1 MQLTGPDDARLFRV
15 LLESAPDAIVLV
27 DGAGRIVLAN
37 ERVEELFQHRPQEL
51 AGQPVE
57 LLVPEAR
64 RDVHRAHRAVFA
76 AHPHR
81 RPMGLGLD
89 LTARRRDGTEVAVDI
104 TLSPVETSAG
114 RLVMAVIRDM
124 TQQRLTIDRLRWLAD
139 HDAMTGLLYRVA
151 LDAELQRQ
159 VAESRRY
166 GGGGCCSSSTT
177 SSRATTSTAT
187 ARGTTC
193 CAASPPRCAR
203 GCGRRTCSRAPGGD
217 EFVSILPRADRAEAA
232 RWATPWPVPSAPWAA
247 RRPSG
252 HGERRPRPHR
262 RARRPVDLLSAA
274 DVAMYAVRCSSVTA
288 SRREPAHRS
297 STTRAP

>member
-64 RDVHRAHRAVFA
+64 REVHRAHRAVFA

-139 HDAMTGLLYRVA
+139 HDAMTGLLNRVA

-166 GGGGCCSSSTT
+166 GGGALLLIDLDDFKSRNDVHGHRAGDDLLRRVATALRARL
-177 SSRATTSTAT
+177 RATDVL
-187 ARGTTC
+187 ARL
-193 CAASPPRCAR
+193 
-203 GCGRRTCSRAPGGD
+203 GGD
-217 EFVSILPRADRAEAA
+217 EFVAILPRADRAEAA
-232 RWATPWPVPSAPWAA
+232 RVGDALAGSVRAVGGDVDPPVTASVGLALIDEHAD
-247 RRPSG
+247 
-252 HGERRPRPHR
+252 
-262 RARRPVDLLSAA
+262 PVDLLSAA
-274 DVAMYAVRCSSVTA
+274 DVAMYAA
-288 SRREPAHRS
+288 KAHGGDGV
-297 STTRAP
+297 AP